1 MNLDS
6 SERSKELGLR
16 ISKFMDEH
24 VFPSEKIYSE
34 QMEESTKQGNR
45 WQIPQIIEDKKKIA
59 KKFKF
64 TLLNQKNVLG

>member
-24 VFPSEKIYSE
+24 VFPSEKIYLKKVPKLIFLIDD
-34 QMEESTKQGNR
+34 TL
-45 WQIPQIIEDKKKIA
+45 DKVEKMNKLFENLEIS
-59 KKFKF
+59 
-64 TLLNQKNVLG
+64 QK